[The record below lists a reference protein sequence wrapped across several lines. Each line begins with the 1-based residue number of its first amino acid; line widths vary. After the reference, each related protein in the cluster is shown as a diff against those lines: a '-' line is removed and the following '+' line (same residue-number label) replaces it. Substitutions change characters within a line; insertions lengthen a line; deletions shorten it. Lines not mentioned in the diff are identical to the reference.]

1 MGKLYPPIIED
12 TLPAFYEENG
22 VVKITI
28 PFSMNRAVSYSQV
41 GGFELRIKTV
51 QNGSFLYT
59 VQTYNPIQYKVE
71 GTNDLYVTFY
81 LKDEI
86 NKLKVGQFY
95 KLQLAYIQIDE
106 QKKIQLLNNYY
117 Q

>member
-28 PFSMNRAVSYSQV
+28 PFSMNRAVNYSQV

-51 QNGSFLYT
+51 
-59 VQTYNPIQYKVE
+59 
-71 GTNDLYVTFY
+71 
-81 LKDEI
+81 
-86 NKLKVGQFY
+86 
-95 KLQLAYIQIDE
+95 
-106 QKKIQLLNNYY
+106 
-117 Q
+117 